1 MDELEKITDELFDKN
16 IAFEEKKLAEM
27 QELLDYLLTD

>member
-16 IAFEEKKLAEM
+16 IALEEKKFAEM